1 MQSPYMQSNSCVVE
15 GDLIY
20 ELMTAMH
27 NVILSSALQWQVNF
41 MSALTFS
48 LFFFLILFYASA
60 FRRWRHYVFGLS
72 VCPSVH
78 PKPEIPSFHLYMG
91 PLVHPT
97 NRDRFAACPS
107 IHLER
112 FPGICRRTHGANG
125 LKFCMLM
132 YLDHLQNWLDY
143 GYSLLIFAILALFWL
158 SETGQIWCF
167 QAFSGEHMEGMA
179 WNCVCWCILITFI
192 TDYSWSWSVDFFKF
206 WRYFDLVKRV
216 KFGGSR
222 PFGHVDFPH
231 YGTPLTETDH
241 IWDFWALSGQCVG
254 VNVEGGAEAYFWRFA
269 LSSV

>member
-1 MQSPYMQSNSCVVE
+1 MHMLIIHFDWSHAVTIYAIQFVCGGRWFNLWINDRNAQCNSE
-15 GDLIY
+15 
-20 ELMTAMH
+20 
-27 NVILSSALQWQVNF
+27 LSSPMTSQLYECPH
-41 MSALTFS
+41 
-48 LFFFLILFYASA
+48 FFVVLFLIPFYASA

-97 NRDRFAACPS
+97 NRDRFAAYPS

-132 YLDHLQNWLDY
+132 YLDPLQNWLDY
-143 GYSLLIFAILALFWL
+143 GYSLLIFAILAIFWL

-192 TDYSWSWSVDFFKF
+192 TD
-206 WRYFDLVKRV
+206 
-216 KFGGSR
+216 
-222 PFGHVDFPH
+222 
-231 YGTPLTETDH
+231 
-241 IWDFWALSGQCVG
+241 
-254 VNVEGGAEAYFWRFA
+254 
-269 LSSV
+269 